1 LEETFLPRHYVFLF
15 VLVAAGCSSSFQG
28 IRVRA
33 QYPAVE
39 EAFNKL
45 SQAVV
50 VDDYA
55 VLSVDPQA
63 LLVETDWRPAKENE
77 KSEADKKIKEGT
89 MDTKVSIKLQRRGM
103 LYDVL
108 ITPTLRYS
116 GNGSEQL
123 RVADIHHPLRAKWE
137 RVVNTF
143 IRKEAKEED

>member
-1 LEETFLPRHYVFLF
+1 MKRHLMLLF
-15 VLVAAGCSSSFQG
+15 LVAGAGCSSSFQG

-33 QYPAVE
+33 QYPEAE

-45 SQAVV
+45 SQAVL

-55 VLSVDPQA
+55 VLSVSPQDMF
-63 LLVETDWRPAKENE
+63 VETDWRPAKENE
-77 KSEADKKIKEGT
+77 KSEADKKIKDGT

-116 GNGSEQL
+116 GSGHEQL
-123 RVADIHHPLRAKWE
+123 KVADIHHPLRAKWE